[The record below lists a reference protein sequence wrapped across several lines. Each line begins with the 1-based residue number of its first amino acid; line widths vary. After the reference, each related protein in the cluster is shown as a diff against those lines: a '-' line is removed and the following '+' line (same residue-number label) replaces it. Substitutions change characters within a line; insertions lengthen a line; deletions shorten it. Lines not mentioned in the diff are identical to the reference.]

1 LSIQYIIGQLNSPIG
16 QMVGFIRS
24 YQDAKIS
31 MERLAEIH
39 EKKDEE
45 DRERQLIKRITP
57 GQDLNLKKVSFRYPG
72 SDENVIKNLDMI
84 VPANKV
90 TAIVGASGSGKT
102 TLLKLLLKFY
112 VPNKGNI
119 RYGEHYLE
127 SVSHKAWRDHCGTVM

>member
-1 LSIQYIIGQLNSPIG
+1 MMLSIQYIIGQLNSPIG
-16 QMVGFIRS
+16 QIVGFIRS

-45 DRERQLIKRITP
+45 DREKRLIKTIKP
-57 GQDLNLKKVSFRYPG
+57 DQDIKLKKVSFRYLG
-72 SDENVIKNLDMI
+72 SDENVIKDLDMTI
-84 VPANKV
+84 PANKV

-102 TLLKLLLKFY
+102 TLMKLLLKFY

-119 RYGEHYLE
+119 RRSEEH
-127 SVSHKAWRDHCGTVM
+127 